1 MVLILIFALA
11 FSLFLAGQSGW
22 FLWMGCLAF
31 ALFGELGLRR
41 FPLWVFFRTL
51 SPESARA
58 VLAADTEGELPPDLR
73 AKLERMGS
81 FL

>member
-1 MVLILIFALA
+1 MVLILIFALGL
-11 FSLFLAGQSGW
+11 SLLLWEQAGW
-22 FLWMGCLAF
+22 HWWMATL
-31 ALFGELGLRR
+31 LFVLVGELGLRR

-51 SPESARA
+51 PPESARA

-81 FL
+81 VL